1 MLDFLRRSATS
12 IVVKAMLGLLI
23 ASFAVWGIGDI
34 FRAKTGGESVATVGD
49 AEISTPRFRNEF
61 QRELQRVSQI
71 LGQPIKREQAFAMG
85 IDSMLLSRLVN
96 TQLIQ
101 EGAKASGLMASNA
114 VILNEIHKNSEFFN
128 EAGQFDRRIFTE
140 VLSRAG
146 LNEDLYVNLVSESI
160 IRQQYMSPIANG
172 AIAPS
177 LMIDTLYKRI
187 AETRVLDVVRI
198 SHSKVKGVTAPTDS
212 ELSAYHEANSSNFM
226 APEYRALTAL
236 VLSADAIG
244 ESIEVSAA
252 ELNAAYDERAA
263 EFTTPEVRTLR
274 QVLVSDEISAGRAA
288 QLLDGGKSVDDV
300 VKEVG
305 ANTAMT
311 KLGVFTRAEAA
322 ALSSEMAD
330 AAFTTAKG
338 GHSAPVKSPL
348 GWHVLVV
355 DEITPG
361 HMRSLAEVKDELMK
375 NIRGERTLNILFE
388 TSNQLEDLLGGGMMI
403 EEAASSLGMKTV
415 KIAAVDARGMSPE
428 GTPIAAPY
436 AGELTAEAYKLSEG
450 SDSQMIETADNQ
462 AFFVLRV
469 DSVTAP
475 ALRPLDSVKKQV
487 ATAWKEEQL
496 STKADAIAIKVKQRL
511 EAGDDIKTVA
521 WDLGFDAFTTAPF
534 NRLGQGLKQ
543 GALPATLVEETF
555 ALKQGGV
562 AEALGTGAHTVARL
576 KTITAVDVD
585 KNSDV
590 YRTVLD
596 RTLQGLQGDL
606 AAQLS
611 VALRQRFPV
620 SINQAALNA
629 LAN

>member
-12 IVVKAMLGLLI
+12 FVVKAMLGLLI
-23 ASFAVWGIGDI
+23 ASFAVWGIGDV
-34 FRAKTGGESVATVGD
+34 FRAKSGGESVATVGETD
-49 AEISTPRFRNEF
+49 ISVPRFRNEF

-85 IDSMLLSRLVN
+85 IDSMLVNRLIT

-101 EGAKASGLMASNA
+101 EGANASGLMASNA

-128 EAGQFDRRIFTE
+128 EAGKFDRRIFTE
-140 VLSRAG
+140 ILSRAG
-146 LNEDLYVNLVSESI
+146 LNEDMYVNIVRESI
-160 IRQQYMSPIANG
+160 TRQQYMSPITNG

-198 SHSKVKGVTAPTDS
+198 SHSKVKGVAAPTDS
-212 ELSAYHEANSSNFM
+212 ELSAYHEANSNNFM

-236 VLSADAIG
+236 VLSSNAIG
-244 ESIEVSAA
+244 ESIEVSDA
-252 ELNAAYDERAA
+252 ELNAAYEERVA
-263 EFTTPEVRTLR
+263 EFTSPEVRTLR

-300 VKEVG
+300 AKEVG
-305 ANTAMT
+305 ANVAMT

-330 AAFTTAKG
+330 AAFTTPKG
-338 GHSAPVKSPL
+338 AHSAPVKSPL

-355 DEITPG
+355 DEITQG
-361 HMRSLAEVKDELMK
+361 RMKALADVKDELLK

-403 EEAASSLGMKTV
+403 EEAASSLGMNTV
-415 KIAAVDARGMSPE
+415 KIAAVDARGLSPE
-428 GTPIAAPY
+428 GTPVTTPY
-436 AGELTAEAYKLSEG
+436 ADELTVEAYKLSEG
-450 SDSQMIETADNQ
+450 SDSQMVETADNQ

-469 DSVTAP
+469 DSVMAP
-475 ALRPLDSVKKQV
+475 ALRPLDSVKKHV
-487 ATAWKEEQL
+487 AVAWKQEQL
-496 STKADAIAIKVKQRL
+496 STKANEIAATIKLRL

-521 WDLGFDAFTTAPF
+521 RDLGFDAFTTAPF

-555 ALKQGGV
+555 ALKQGDV
-562 AEALGTGAHTVARL
+562 ADALGTGAHTVARL
-576 KTITAVDVD
+576 KTITSVGVD

-590 YRTVLD
+590 YRTVHD

-611 VALRQRFPV
+611 IALQQRFPV
-620 SINQAALNA
+620 SINQAALND